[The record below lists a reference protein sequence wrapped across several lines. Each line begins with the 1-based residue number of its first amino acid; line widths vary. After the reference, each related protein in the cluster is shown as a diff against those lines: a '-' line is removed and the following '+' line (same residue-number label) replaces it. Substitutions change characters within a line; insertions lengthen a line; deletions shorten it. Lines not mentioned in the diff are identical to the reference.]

1 MEKKGTLCF
10 VVALLGIISAGAGFA
25 AEVTRVK
32 ASQVTLE
39 LGECQRFCFCC
50 KRNNAQSH
58 SSNWT
63 KALCFYIVS
72 WITFMTAVGLLLTG
86 AALNDR
92 RGEQVYKDGGIYC
105 YVIKP
110 GVFAVGAVLSA
121 LSSIFGVFYYQTLN
135 SKAKDA
141 SNAPIPS
148 QGGIVMAQ
156 PQFPSENPGFVNGDA
171 YNKRQ
176 FN

>member
-1 MEKKGTLCF
+1 
-10 VVALLGIISAGAGFA
+10 
-25 AEVTRVK
+25 
-32 ASQVTLE
+32 
-39 LGECQRFCFCC
+39 
-50 KRNNAQSH
+50 
-58 SSNWT
+58 
-63 KALCFYIVS
+63 
-72 WITFMTAVGLLLTG
+72 MTAIGLLLTG

-141 SNAPIPS
+141 SNAPIPN